1 MLWLPGTQLTQ
12 MPLLWGWGGELNLEL
27 AWAVSS
33 HSEES
38 TEQATGHDTSWSSHR
53 VSAERLGHLDL
64 LDSLALL

>member
-1 MLWLPGTQLTQ
+1 M
-12 MPLLWGWGGELNLEL
+12 NLEL

>member
-1 MLWLPGTQLTQ
+1 M
-12 MPLLWGWGGELNLEL
+12 NLEL

-53 VSAERLGHLDL
+53 VNAERLGHLDL